1 MVASAKNKLTGQS
14 GQGTVEYAIVLAG
27 LLCVVVGLGALS
39 NALSDGLFVQ
49 HALVSAS
56 HHVQAA
62 ALGSVGDVF
71 SY

>member
-1 MVASAKNKLTGQS
+1 M
-14 GQGTVEYAIVLAG
+14 EYAIVLAG
-27 LLCVVVGLGALS
+27 LLCVAVGLGALS

-49 HALVSAS
+49 HALASAS

>member
-1 MVASAKNKLTGQS
+1 M
-14 GQGTVEYAIVLAG
+14 LAG
-27 LLCVVVGLGALS
+27 LLCVVIGLGALS
-39 NALSDGLFVQ
+39 NAFSDGLFVR
-49 HALVSAS
+49 HALASAS